1 MSKRIAPEPRGKI
14 RVRSDFKPG
23 EFEIAIAQQGYR
35 VYWEQASVCPCRS
48 NRQGAQP
55 NFNCPVCYGTGY
67 EHHSG
72 QVIHAIMDRARGDQ
86 LELNEFGAYHKVHR
100 ADFTVLAV
108 HRPSHYHRY
117 TLLDSVMEHSE
128 ILDATIG
135 RALVLSYPIARTSMK
150 VTSESV
156 TGDLSEEELY
166 YDVLRV
172 RIMDPTTRQA
182 GRVLDPRIDYH
193 ITVRE
198 DGERVVTLDS
208 ALSAE
213 AGSDKIV
220 VAITYYINP
229 RFLVM
234 DYVYSIRDTFIKFK
248 RPQVTY
254 EALPVTV
261 SALLDVDQARRVD
274 SGGDLQGSY

>member
-1 MSKRIAPEPRGKI
+1 MKRVAPEPRGKI

-35 VYWEQASVCPCRS
+35 IYWEQASVCPCRS

-55 NFNCPVCYGTGY
+55 NFNCIVCYGTGY

-72 QVIHAIMDRARGDQ
+72 QEIHAIMDKARGDQ
-86 LELNEFGAYHKVHR
+86 LEMNEFGAYHKVHR
-100 ADFTVLAV
+100 ADFTVLSV

-128 ILDATIG
+128 VLDATIG
-135 RALVLSYPIARTSMK
+135 RALVLSYPIARTSMT
-150 VTSESV
+150 VTTESV
-156 TGDLSEEELY
+156 TGVMSEEELY
-166 YDVLRV
+166 YDILRI
-172 RIMDPTTRQA
+172 RIMNSTTRQA
-182 GRVLDPRIDYH
+182 GRVLTPRLDYH
-193 ITVRE
+193 ISVDE
-198 DGERVVTLDS
+198 SGERSVSLDN

-213 AGSDKIV
+213 AGGDKMV

-248 RPQVTY
+248 KPKVSY

-261 SALLDVDQARRVD
+261 SALLDIDQARRVD
-274 SGGDLQGSY
+274 SGGDQQGSY